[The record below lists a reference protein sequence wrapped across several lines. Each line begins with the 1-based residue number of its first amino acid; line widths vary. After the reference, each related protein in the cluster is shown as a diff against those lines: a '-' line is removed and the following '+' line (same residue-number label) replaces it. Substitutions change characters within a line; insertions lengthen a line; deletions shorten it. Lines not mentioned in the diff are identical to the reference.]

1 MSSPFAQLTVAVLGS
16 VNLDIVARVQ
26 RFPEPG
32 ETISDARVDRHPGGK
47 GGNQALAAHRLG
59 ADVFL
64 VACVGDDSAAAEA
77 LAALRREGVRLD
89 YCRQV
94 EGASTGLAII
104 LVSAE
109 GENQIIVAPGANAAF
124 TPNLVQIPAAD
135 ALIAQLEV
143 PVETILRAVDE
154 SQGFFCLNAAPAR
167 PVPAALLE
175 RADLVVVN
183 EIEARALGSSLDSY
197 TGLLAVTL
205 GSRGAELS
213 KAGQPLASSRPP
225 AISAVDS
232 TGAGD
237 AFTAALTVGLVSG
250 LPPQEALDLACRA
263 GAICATRAGA
273 QNPPSADELLGTDET
288 LQGAGP

>member
-1 MSSPFAQLTVAVLGS
+1 MSNSFAKVTVAVLGS

-32 ETISDARVDRHPGGK
+32 ETISQASVDRHPGGK

-59 ADVFL
+59 ANVYL
-64 VACVGDDSAAAEA
+64 VACVGDDSAAPEA
-77 LAALRREGVRLD
+77 LAALRQEGVRLD
-89 YCRQV
+89 FCRHL

-109 GENQIIVAPGANAAF
+109 GENQIIVAPGANAVF
-124 TPNLVQIPAAD
+124 TPDLLKLPPAD

-143 PVETILRAVDE
+143 PVETIIKAAEE

-175 RADLVVVN
+175 RVDLLVVN
-183 EIEARALGSSLDSY
+183 EIEARAMGSSLDSY
-197 TGLLAVTL
+197 PGFLAVTL
-205 GSRGAELS
+205 GSRGAVLS
-213 KAGQPLASSRPP
+213 KAGQQLASSRPP

-237 AFTAALTVGLVSG
+237 AFTAALTVGMVSG
-250 LPPQEALDLACRA
+250 MPPQEALDLACQA

-273 QNPPSADELLGTDET
+273 QNPPRADELLVSGQA